1 MEFVDKSVV
10 FTFNTATNDP
20 KKETFGSIR
29 EDGKINED
37 TLDWIDQQEIPDVNF
52 NYQIIDDQ
60 KLLKI
65 MHEHI
70 EEFKSDRVYNNIGEI
85 FDKRNSEVKKD
96 FGETYKILRK
106 KIIKKINSCKSGYF
120 DFEASKES
128 DILLLL
134 SFEKDGAINIK
145 NLEINP
151 KTKKAVFQIYAKYK
165 LPIKEESPL
174 EQKYL
179 DDENETIK
187 LLYSYKKLECFSD
200 KTIKYKN
207 KILNIPSQIENL
219 LFFFVKKTPEFFAS
233 CEDIID
239 VLKLKT
245 TVKGEQKS
253 AIDRISKLNRFIKK
267 NCGFKERIII
277 NKKKVG

>member
-1 MEFVDKSVV
+1 M
-10 FTFNTATNDP
+10 ND
-20 KKETFGSIR
+20 
-29 EDGKINED
+29 
-37 TLDWIDQQEIPDVNF
+37 Q
-52 NYQIIDDQ
+52 
-60 KLLKI
+60 
-65 MHEHI
+65 I

-85 FDKRNSEVKKD
+85 FNKRNSEIKKD

-106 KIIKKINSCKSGYF
+106 NFIKKITSHKSGYF
-120 DFEASKES
+120 NFEASKES

-134 SFEKDGAINIK
+134 SFEKDGAINIR

-151 KTKKAVFQIYAKYK
+151 KTKKAVFQIYANYK
-165 LPIKEESPL
+165 NPIKEESPH
-174 EQKYL
+174 EQEYP

-207 KILNIPSQIENL
+207 KILDMPSQIENL

-239 VLKLKT
+239 VLEFKT
-245 TVKGEQKS
+245 TVKDEQKS

-267 NCGFKERIII
+267 KCGFKERIII